1 MSKNEELEYQSR
13 NCFGVSKPSLK
24 RFHTGAK
31 ADMGTCFVTRNRPAG
46 SNKNKATNRQKKRR
60 RK

>member
-31 ADMGTCFVTRNRPAG
+31 ADMGTCFVTLNRPA
-46 SNKNKATNRQKKRR
+46 
-60 RK
+60 